1 MAKKKQLPEEVAHS
15 EAYEDEFLCDEIVE
29 QLYRHEAILDVVTDE
44 NTFDMN
50 FGYLYCPYAEE
61 HEELTM

>member
-1 MAKKKQLPEEVAHS
+1 MNLC
-15 EAYEDEFLCDEIVE
+15 EDEFLCDEIVE
-29 QLYRHEAILDVVTDE
+29 QLYQHEAILDVVTDE